1 MRNVIEAALA
11 TVAAFLVFSLLG
23 RISTSLVLVLN
34 VFSVLVVYYAV
45 LRGEIFGAV
54 LGSACG
60 LIQDS
65 FSLGVF
71 GVGGLSKTVL
81 GFLAGYISRKIHV
94 VPFFR
99 NLVFIF
105 ILGILELAIWLALY
119 SFIFSERPLVRNGLI
134 FVQPAVTALLG
145 SLSLC
150 LQRRI
155 QSRKN

>member
-1 MRNVIEAALA
+1 
-11 TVAAFLVFSLLG
+11 
-23 RISTSLVLVLN
+23 
-34 VFSVLVVYYAV
+34 
-45 LRGEIFGAV
+45 
-54 LGSACG
+54 
-60 LIQDS
+60 
-65 FSLGVF
+65 
-71 GVGGLSKTVL
+71 